1 MGKQDR
7 VRTRPGGAHWVL
19 WQWPRCAAWQKAL
32 CAERGAESP
41 RPPAQPQSGTRENQQ
56 SKDVLGL
63 MHRMASA
70 LRDCKTLKR
79 TSRIKCS
86 FTLFKKTDHN
96 IPSLLEYLL
105 ALYKIIYQP
114 LPQERASKLK
124 INREKPSC
132 HYFYLSS
139 VQNSNTQVPQVSH

>member
-96 IPSLLEYLL
+96 IPSLGILTG
-105 ALYKIIYQP
+105 
-114 LPQERASKLK
+114 
-124 INREKPSC
+124 
-132 HYFYLSS
+132 S
-139 VQNSNTQVPQVSH
+139 VQNNLSAPSTGKGQQIKNKQGKTLLPLFLFILCPKQ